1 MTGRARSRSPMPGEE
16 NRSNPHASS
25 TRWRHQESSAFSKY
39 AGSQQAGEA
48 REPTA
53 GGNTSDLASFIN
65 KSSRIEHDGNG
76 GGGNYK
82 PVMVAAGHA
91 DGDAR
96 PEDAAEDGRG
106 VEHEDGK
113 LIVCG
118 PLLNYRHME
127 DGRWHGSVLVV
138 VRGGGTE
145 VIFQPSLIIR
155 RVGAAG
161 QLPSAT
167 EQANGAADDKEG
179 GTRVESQR
187 LYSDSRNTFWSFDI
201 VVPIEEVEVKFEYFI
216 PELRY
221 STDYKPKVNSFFVP
235 AANES
240 MRIMFHSCNGF
251 SVGTDEDAWSGACL
265 WRDVMRK
272 HEAAPY
278 HVMLG
283 GGDQI
288 YNDGIRVNGPLRPWT
303 EIHNPQKRRDF
314 PFPDK
319 LRAECD
325 DYYLKNYIRWYNT
338 EPFSTANGQIPQL
351 NIWDDHDVSQRPQKG
366 ATAEAN

>member
-1 MTGRARSRSPMPGEE
+1 MPGEE
-16 NRSNPHASS
+16 NRTNPHASS

-39 AGSQQAGEA
+39 AGAQQAGEA
-48 REPTA
+48 REPVA

-65 KSSRIEHDGNG
+65 KSSRIEHDGHG
-76 GGGNYK
+76 GGGNYQ
-82 PVMVAAGHA
+82 PVMVAAGHT
-91 DGDAR
+91 DGDGR
-96 PEDAAEDGRG
+96 PQDAPEDGRG
-106 VEHEDGK
+106 AEAEDGK

-138 VRGGGTE
+138 IKGGGTE
-145 VIFQPSLIIR
+145 VLFQPSLIIR
-155 RVGAAG
+155 RVGVANE
-161 QLPSAT
+161 LPSTT
-167 EQANGAADDKEG
+167 EQANGAADDKDG
-179 GTRVESQR
+179 GSRVESQR

-201 VVPIEEVEVKFEYFI
+201 IVPMEGVEVKYEYFI

-221 STDYKPKVNSFFVP
+221 STDYKPKVNSFFIP
-235 AANES
+235 ATNES
-240 MRIMFHSCNGF
+240 MRLMFHSCNGF
-251 SVGTDEDAWSGACL
+251 SVGTDEEAWSGACL

-272 HEAAPY
+272 HEVAPY

-303 EIHNPQKRRDF
+303 EIRNPQKRRDY

-351 NIWDDHDVSQRPQKG
+351 NIWDDHDVSC
-366 ATAEAN
+366 EL